1 MNPMKAIQKMP
12 CICTMY
18 PENEPAVKNNEAI
31 LNDLSGKL
39 YTIEANNKI
48 PDNCKYPLTLIQ
60 AVQNQK
66 QTSFLS

>member
-1 MNPMKAIQKMP
+1 MKGIQKMP
-12 CICTMY
+12 CTYTMY
-18 PENEPAVKNNEAI
+18 PENELAMKSNEAV

-39 YTIEANNKI
+39 YTVEANNKI
-48 PDNCKYPLTLIQ
+48 PDTCKYPLTLIQ